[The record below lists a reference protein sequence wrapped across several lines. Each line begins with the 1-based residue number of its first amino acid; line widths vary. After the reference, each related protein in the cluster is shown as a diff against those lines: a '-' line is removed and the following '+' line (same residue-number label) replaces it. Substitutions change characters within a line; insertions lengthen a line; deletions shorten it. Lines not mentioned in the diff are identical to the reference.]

1 MIYFEKCFFLFDD
14 FHAFFIDFIKYILSG
29 FNFIETI
36 HWNINEF
43 ISSEKSNNYNIF
55 KVN

>member
-14 FHAFFIDFIKYILSG
+14 FHAFFIDFIKHILSG

-43 ISSEKSNNYNIF
+43 ISSEKSNNYDIF
-55 KVN
+55 KIN